1 MKVYSP
7 LIPTAHGRDSWYWCL
22 LSNTRCCDHAG
33 WLAKQGNADPAV
45 AGHHGLSNLF
55 GGILGFCALVLLPSQ
70 AALAQD
76 WSADAAIVTDYVDR
90 GLSNSGGKPAL
101 QLGLARALGEG
112 FTLGSWASTI
122 GEGEGNNWS
131 EVDFYLAKDW
141 QIADGDL
148 ELAATWIGYPGAPS
162 DSDANLW
169 EFSAVLHQP
178 VTERGQIGLIAI
190 ATPDNSGHAGD
201 ALYLALE
208 TQWQLDENFAL
219 FGHVG
224 RQWNQREDRAG
235 PDYNEWAVGLFYSI
249 NTVSLSL
256 TFSDTPGL
264 DREDAPGPCGKRLVA
279 GINWQPEW

>member
-1 MKVYSP
+1 MMKVR
-7 LIPTAHGRDSWYWCL
+7 GRLAGICGLAL
-22 LSNTRCCDHAG
+22 LSS
-33 WLAKQGNADPAV
+33 WPA
-45 AGHHGLSNLF
+45 A
-55 GGILGFCALVLLPSQ
+55 Q
-70 AALAQD
+70 AQD
-76 WSADAAIVTDYVDR
+76 WTADAAIVTDYVDR
-90 GLSNSGGKPAL
+90 SLSNSGGKPAL

-112 FTLGSWASTI
+112 FTLGTWASTI

-141 QIADGDL
+141 QIADGNL

-178 VTERGQIGLIAI
+178 VTEHGQIGLIAI

-208 TQWQLDENFAL
+208 AQWQLDDNFAL

-224 RQWNQREDRAG
+224 RQWNRREDRAG
-235 PDYNEWAVGLFYSI
+235 PDYNEWAVGLSYSI

-264 DREDAPGPCGKRLVA
+264 AKADAPGPCGKRLVA
-279 GINWQPEW
+279 GITWQPEW